1 MILTIVQKIII
12 IKVKNKTLDQSLK
25 RLKLRSTKLDS
36 PVATHHRGDNQII
49 TRKQVT
55 LLQHNTRFR
64 GTKNVVSMLN
74 LSPNRH
80 VKNKMKAEK
89 SITRTRSLSFT
100 DRRISKDDDDVDS
113 LPTTPLSVATSSMDS
128 DKDDDD
134 EDEEEDVQPDGQ
146 QTTSNRK
153 QTTKKKKPN
162 RMVEIFKTLKPLKRK
177 TDEVKISDIVWGRCL
192 GHGWWPGVVV
202 SFDDEN
208 AANTTWFYSNT
219 KSTMKQDDI
228 KLFLPNFEK
237 CFKPKK
243 KSHHYVKAVIE
254 ALDACKMKYGSL

>member
-1 MILTIVQKIII
+1 
-12 IKVKNKTLDQSLK
+12 
-25 RLKLRSTKLDS
+25 
-36 PVATHHRGDNQII
+36 
-49 TRKQVT
+49 
-55 LLQHNTRFR
+55 
-64 GTKNVVSMLN
+64 
-74 LSPNRH
+74 
-80 VKNKMKAEK
+80 
-89 SITRTRSLSFT
+89 
-100 DRRISKDDDDVDS
+100 
-113 LPTTPLSVATSSMDS
+113 
-128 DKDDDD
+128 
-134 EDEEEDVQPDGQ
+134 
-146 QTTSNRK
+146 
-153 QTTKKKKPN
+153 
-162 RMVEIFKTLKPLKRK
+162 MVEIFKTLKPLKRK